1 LAEENMDVKIRAAAL
16 TAMVFIAS
24 VSPSKLLAADR
35 PCTTASSMSALGSLS
50 EEERKAVVSETPGK
64 SPVVAEA
71 IARIKP
77 PSPQNWSGKATR
89 SISWTD
95 ARKIILMGAAET
107 ISVGLDRTVIII
119 SRSGKRYKTMEP
131 SSGNVVSLVAIV
143 DPCHVFLDLEL
154 Q

>member
-1 LAEENMDVKIRAAAL
+1 MDVKIRATAL
-16 TAMVFIAS
+16 TSMVFFAY
-24 VSPSKLLAADR
+24 VSPPKLLAADR
-35 PCTTASSMSALGSLS
+35 PCTSASSMSALGSLS
-50 EEERKAVVSETPGK
+50 EEERKAVVAETPGN

-77 PSPQNWSGKATR
+77 PSPQNWSGKTTR
-89 SISWTD
+89 SISWMD

-119 SRSGKRYKTMEP
+119 SRSAKRYKTMEP
-131 SSGNVVSLVAIV
+131 SSGKVVSLVAIV

>member
-1 LAEENMDVKIRAAAL
+1 MDVKISVAAL
-16 TAMVFIAS
+16 TAMVFSAS
-24 VSPSKLLAADR
+24 VLPSKLLAADR
-35 PCTTASSMSALGSLS
+35 PCTTPSSMSALGSLS
-50 EEERKAVVSETPGK
+50 EEERKAVVSETPGN

-71 IARIKP
+71 IARTKP
-77 PSPQNWSGKATR
+77 PSTKNWGGKTTR
-89 SISWTD
+89 SISWAD

-107 ISVGLDRTVIII
+107 ISVGLDRTIIII

-131 SSGNVVSLVAIV
+131 SSGKVVSLVAIV